1 MKVRIALLWALVT
14 GSALAGALAGTIFE
28 GFIDKYLMLPARLT
42 EIGLAQIL
50 GEVGF
55 TLAEEA
61 LSTVIA
67 SILGAA
73 LVGLVALMIYTVF
86 VSKRR

>member
-1 MKVRIALLWALVT
+1 
-14 GSALAGALAGTIFE
+14 
-28 GFIDKYLMLPARLT
+28 MLPARLT
-42 EIGLAQIL
+42 KIGLAQIL

-73 LVGLVALMIYTVF
+73 LVGLVTLTIYTAF

>member
-1 MKVRIALLWALVT
+1 MPLPARYFK
-14 GSALAGALAGTIFE
+14 
-28 GFIDKYLMLPARLT
+28 GFIDKCLMLPASLT
-42 EIGLAQIL
+42 KIGLAQIL

-73 LVGLVALMIYTVF
+73 LVGLISLTIYTAF